1 MRIIE
6 SARDHGVADEDML
19 HVVETALA
27 IFPITASQGD
37 RGEMYIGLNRAQNA
51 VLEVL
56 VVDGDTTDA
65 RIIHAHKA
73 RKHYLKKLP

>member
-1 MRIIE
+1 
-6 SARDHGVADEDML
+6 
-19 HVVETALA
+19 
-27 IFPITASQGD
+27 
-37 RGEMYIGLNRAQNA
+37 MYIGLNRAQSA

-56 VVDGDTTDA
+56 VVDGDTPDA